1 MNLAGLLNKHLAQS
15 TVDYVVSKAKSR
27 NESEQSNTL
36 LLKSKDESVMDSLAE
51 VGIFWLSLTNKVIK
65 YSLPVGDVKL
75 DHDIRDVPI
84 SHFSYWESLNK
95 NTNHYSNLEWLTRK
109 ENIQHAY
116 DTGLAKAL
124 SGTENYGSK
133 LSEEDIRYIR
143 VNYKPYDRE
152 FGARGLGRKF
162 NVSHSII
169 SYVINNKT
177 YKNVK

>member
-1 MNLAGLLNKHLAQS
+1 MKDVVGYEDLFAITEDGQIWSKRSNRFLKLNLFNGYLA
-15 TVDYVVSKAKSR
+15 T
-27 NESEQSNTL
+27 
-36 LLKSKDESVMDSLAE
+36 
-51 VGIFWLSLTNKVIK
+51 
-65 YSLPVGDVKL
+65 
-75 DHDIRDVPI
+75 
-84 SHFSYWESLNK
+84 
-95 NTNHYSNLEWLTRK
+95 NTNVLGKAVVLIAHRLVAKAYIPNPDNKPQVNHKDGNKQNNHVSNLEWCTAQ
-109 ENIQHAY
+109 ENVQHAY

-143 VNYKPYDRE
+143 ANYKPYDRE

-162 NVSHSII
+162 NVSHPII